1 MLDGGCSN
9 KNMTAIRMIDKAL
22 RTDLRIFLSIVITL
36 TLIGLVFVYSASSVF
51 AMETFG
57 SSFYFVKKHLIGIA
71 IGLAGIITLQFFS
84 RETIKLIAPLLF
96 LGALILTACTL
107 VPAFAYRV
115 HGSSRWIRFFHFTF
129 QPSELLKMGLILFLA
144 AYLPHK
150 KRRSSFVY
158 GYLPILCIILIPSLI
173 LLRQPD
179 FGLTITLFFT
189 TLLLLF
195 VSQFEIKHILL
206 TLLSFIPIGTL
217 LILMRPYRLKRVLT
231 FFNPWHDPQG
241 SGFQVIQSLIAIGSG
256 GFWGVGIA
264 QSKQKFFYLPMQH
277 TDFIFA
283 IIAEEA
289 GFIGAF
295 ILISLYLALLYS
307 AIKIAQQL
315 RDQFSQLVVIGF
327 TTLVNL
333 QAVINIC
340 VASGLLPT
348 KGIALP
354 FVSYGNTALVC
365 NLWMVGGIMLLVRA
379 EIK

>member
-1 MLDGGCSN
+1 M
-9 KNMTAIRMIDKAL
+9 ADKAV
-22 RTDLRIFLSIVITL
+22 RADLRLFIGIIISL
-36 TLIGLVFVYSASSVF
+36 TLIGLIFVYSASSVF

-71 IGLAGIITLQFFS
+71 IGLTGIILLQFIS
-84 RETIKLIAPLLF
+84 RDTIKILAPLLF

-107 VPAFAYRV
+107 IPSFAYRV
-115 HGSSRWIRFFHFTF
+115 HGSSRWIRLFSFSF
-129 QPSELLKMGLILFLA
+129 QPSELLKMALILFLA
-144 AYLPHK
+144 FYLPHK
-150 KRRSSFVY
+150 KRKTSFLY
-158 GYLPILCIILIPSLI
+158 GYLPILLILLVPCIILLK
-173 LLRQPD
+173 QPD
-179 FGLTITLFFT
+179 FGLTITLFLT
-189 TLLLLF
+189 TLVLLF
-195 VSQFEIKHILL
+195 VSQFEIKHILF
-206 TLLSFIPIGTL
+206 TLLSFIPIGAL

-241 SGFQVIQSLIAIGSG
+241 AGFQVIQSLIAIGSG

-283 IIAEEA
+283 IIAEET
-289 GFIGAF
+289 GFIGTF
-295 ILISLYLALLYS
+295 VLISLYLALLYT

-315 RDQFSQLVVIGF
+315 ADQFSQLVVIGF
-327 TTLVNL
+327 ATLVNL

-354 FVSYGNTALVC
+354 FVSYGNTGLVC
-365 NLWMVGGIMLLVRA
+365 NLWMVGASMVLVRT
-379 EIK
+379 EMK

>member
-1 MLDGGCSN
+1 MVE
-9 KNMTAIRMIDKAL
+9 KAL
-22 RTDLRIFLSIVITL
+22 RTDLRVFMGIIITL
-36 TLIGLVFVYSASSVF
+36 TLIGLLFVYSASSVF

-71 IGLAGIITLQFFS
+71 MGLAGIIALQFIS
-84 RETIKLIAPLLF
+84 RETIKLIAPLIF

-115 HGSSRWIRFFHFTF
+115 HGSSRWIRLFGFTF

-144 AYLPHK
+144 SYLPHK
-150 KRRSSFVY
+150 KRKPSFLY
-158 GYLPILCIILIPSLI
+158 GYLPILLI
-173 LLRQPD
+173 LLVPSIILLKQPD
-179 FGLTITLFFT
+179 FGLTITIFLT
-189 TLLLLF
+189 TLVLLF
-195 VSQFEIKHILL
+195 VSQFEMRHILL
-206 TLLSFIPIGTL
+206 TLLSFVPIGAL
-217 LILMRPYRLKRVLT
+217 LVLMRPYRLKRVLT

-241 SGFQVIQSLIAIGSG
+241 AGFQVIQSLIAIGSG

-277 TDFIFA
+277 TDFIFS
-283 IIAEEA
+283 IIAEET

-295 ILISLYLALLYS
+295 FLISLYLAFLYI

-315 RDQFSQLVVIGF
+315 QDQFSQLVLIGF
-327 TTLVNL
+327 ATLVNL

-354 FVSYGNTALVC
+354 FVSYGNTSLVC
-365 NLWMVGGIMLLVRA
+365 NLWMVGAIMLLVRA
-379 EIK
+379 EMK